1 MTLHIDILFSW
12 NHLLET
18 LFSPLNGCLIENHL
32 IICEG
37 FIPGLPSLFH
47 WYMSVI
53 LCQYQF

>member
-12 NHLLET
+12 DHLLET
-18 LFSPLNGCLIENHL
+18 LFSPLNGCLIENL

-47 WYMSVI
+47 WHRSAI
-53 LCQYQF
+53 LWQYQF